1 MAIIAHDVDALNVL
15 FQKQLASSGGD
26 DDSSLTSDENLSGE
40 VEIVGLELMIRDQE
54 QWQSN
59 FDNQGHN
66 EALQIPGADVFLE
79 SDCSSLESDSSSY
92 TKDSL
97 AIARA
102 ELFADR
108 RTRRRNSNTFS
119 ASSGVDED
127 DHTSHSFTYAK
138 DSVDLLKKKNPSW
151 VSFRGKPSDSFKDS
165 YVDVD
170 SVVLAKQKLN
180 DIGAYKQGGIDAI
193 PSSPPKLTVGACA
206 PGLRPV
212 QFGNSAA

>member
-1 MAIIAHDVDALNVL
+1 MGIIAHDVDALNVL
-15 FQKQLASSGGD
+15 FQKQLTSSDGD
-26 DDSSLTSDENLSGE
+26 DDSSLTSDENRSGE

-54 QWQSN
+54 HRQSN

-66 EALQIPGADVFLE
+66 EALQIPGADAFLE
-79 SDCSSLESDSSSY
+79 SDCSSLESDSSY

-138 DSVDLLKKKNPSW
+138 DSVDLLKKNNPSL
-151 VSFRGKPSDSFKDS
+151 VSSRGKQSDSFKDS
-165 YVDVD
+165 DIDVD

-180 DIGAYKQGGIDAI
+180 DIGTYKQGGIDAI

>member
-1 MAIIAHDVDALNVL
+1 MGIIAHDVDALNVL
-15 FQKQLASSGGD
+15 FQKQLTSSDGD
-26 DDSSLTSDENLSGE
+26 DYSSLTSDENRSGE

-54 QWQSN
+54 HRQSN
-59 FDNQGHN
+59 FDNQGYN
-66 EALQIPGADVFLE
+66 KALQIPGADVFLE
-79 SDCSSLESDSSSY
+79 SDCSSLESDISY

-138 DSVDLLKKKNPSW
+138 DSVDLLKKNNPSW
-151 VSFRGKPSDSFKDS
+151 VSFRGKQSASFKDS
-165 YVDVD
+165 DIDVD

-180 DIGAYKQGGIDAI
+180 DIGTYKQGGIDAI
-193 PSSPPKLTVGACA
+193 PSSPPKLTVGACV

>member
-26 DDSSLTSDENLSGE
+26 DDSSLTSDENRSGE
-40 VEIVGLELMIRDQE
+40 VEIVGLELVIRDQE

-59 FDNQGHN
+59 FDNQGYN
-66 EALQIPGADVFLE
+66 KALQIPGADVFLE
-79 SDCSSLESDSSSY
+79 SDCSSLESDSSY

-108 RTRRRNSNTFS
+108 RTRRRNSNAFS

-138 DSVDLLKKKNPSW
+138 DSVDLLKKNNPSL
-151 VSFRGKPSDSFKDS
+151 VSFRGKQSDSFKDS
-165 YVDVD
+165 DIDVD

-180 DIGAYKQGGIDAI
+180 DIGTYKQGSIDAI